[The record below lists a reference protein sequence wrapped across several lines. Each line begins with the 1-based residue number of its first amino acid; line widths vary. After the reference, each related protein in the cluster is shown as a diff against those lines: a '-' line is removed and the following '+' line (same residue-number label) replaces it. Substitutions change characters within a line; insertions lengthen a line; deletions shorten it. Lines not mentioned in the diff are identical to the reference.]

1 MRKLAPTACAIVTG
15 SILLLSAPVLLL
27 VPSRVAGEPLKL
39 GAPPSPRMVPSV
51 PGTEK
56 GVQILPAPE
65 NRAFVPPLSQYTRTG
80 RAGVAVWGAPGTAT
94 SQRGPGDPD
103 SVGWAGAGVA
113 VEWGA
118 TPKGPRP
125 N

>member
-1 MRKLAPTACAIVTG
+1 MRLTSVGYALVVG
-15 SILLLSAPVLLL
+15 SILLLPALAFL
-27 VPSRVAGEPLKL
+27 VPSPAASEPLKL
-39 GAPPSPRMVPSV
+39 GVPPNPRPGPPAP
-51 PGTEK
+51 GADK
-56 GVQILPAPE
+56 GSQILPAPE
-65 NRAFVPPLSQYTRTG
+65 TRAFVPPLSRSTRTG
-80 RAGVAVWGAPGTAT
+80 RAGIAAWGAPGNST

-118 TPKGPRP
+118 GPRGARS

>member
-1 MRKLAPTACAIVTG
+1 MRKLTPTAYAIVTG
-15 SILLLSAPVLLL
+15 SILLLSAPVLL
-27 VPSRVAGEPLKL
+27 VPSRVAGEPLNL
-39 GAPPSPRMVPSV
+39 GVPPSPRMVPSV

-56 GVQILPAPE
+56 GVQVLPAPE
-65 NRAFVPPLSQYTRTG
+65 NRAFVPPLSRSTRTG
-80 RAGVAVWGAPGTAT
+80 RAGIAVWGAPGTAT
-94 SQRGPGDPD
+94 SPRGPGDPD

-118 TPKGPRP
+118 TPKGAQP